1 MVEGSGGN
9 LITCYSFLEQSAR
22 DILIQGVDYKCYRR
36 RPPTTILAI
45 KIFRTAQMYLESSST
60 QTACST
66 RYVLGYMMRVSTSTI
81 QGTRR
86 WAEYTI
92 YTYTIYISNKPTT
105 TDTTFN
111 RADS

>member
-22 DILIQGVDYKCYRR
+22 DIPIQGVDYKCYRR

-45 KIFRTAQMYLESSST
+45 KIFRTAQMSLESSST

-66 RYVLGYMMRVSTSTI
+66 RYVLGGEGVIRI
-81 QGTRR
+81 PLLGRTRPGVKI
-86 WAEYTI
+86 AVEDL
-92 YTYTIYISNKPTT
+92 SCG
-105 TDTTFN
+105 
-111 RADS
+111 